1 MHKISTMSS
10 VALTQKQLESKNH
23 IAIKYDI
30 PLMNYE
36 KKVYTKTKKDHNIMT
51 QIYGTNLSFDNW
63 QHRYKQ
69 QKPSQVR
76 FLSESQHTITKM
88 SDNLNMT
95 GTIAGKAESID

>member
-1 MHKISTMSS
+1 MSS

-51 QIYGTNLSFDNW
+51 LGYKYLLKLLFLPLSLL
-63 QHRYKQ
+63 
-69 QKPSQVR
+69 SQER
-76 FLSESQHTITKM
+76 
-88 SDNLNMT
+88 
-95 GTIAGKAESID
+95 